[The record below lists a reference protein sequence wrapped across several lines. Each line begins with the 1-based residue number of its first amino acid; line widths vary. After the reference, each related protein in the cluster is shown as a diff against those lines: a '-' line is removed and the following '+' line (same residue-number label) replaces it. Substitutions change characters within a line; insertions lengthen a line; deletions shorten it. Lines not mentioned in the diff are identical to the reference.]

1 MLQHGLLKA
10 SFIPPQPQRD
20 LRDLTRYR
28 SNLKQ
33 ERTRHV
39 NRIHKL
45 LEETNI
51 KLSSIFADMMC
62 KTGRD
67 ILHALAAGEARPEV
81 LADLALRRIP
91 SKRDALVPAL
101 QGCMRAHHCF
111 LLGEHLL
118 MVEHLERRIARLD
131 REIEERLAPQKET
144 MERLDAI
151 TGVSQRVLETLFA
164 EIGWDLG
171 TFPDAAHLA
180 SWVGICP
187 GQHESGGKRMS
198 GRTRKGNRH
207 AKTILVQ
214 AAHAAGKTKT
224 YLGAQFRRMSKGR
237 GIKHAAVAVG
247 HSILLIYYQMLTTGQ
262 PYEEKGEDYFTK
274 RDQQEKQQ
282 RLVKQLER
290 LGYHVDLTPQHVA

>member
-1 MLQHGLLKA
+1 M
-10 SFIPPQPQRD
+10 
-20 LRDLTRYR
+20 
-28 SNLKQ
+28 
-33 ERTRHV
+33 RT
-39 NRIHKL
+39 
-45 LEETNI
+45 
-51 KLSSIFADMMC
+51 
-62 KTGRD
+62 
-67 ILHALAAGEARPEV
+67 
-81 LADLALRRIP
+81 
-91 SKRDALVPAL
+91 
-101 QGCMRAHHCF
+101 HHCF
-111 LLGEHLL
+111 LLGELLL
-118 MVEHLERRIARLD
+118 MVEHLERSLARLD

-164 EIGWDLG
+164 EIGWDLL

-224 YLGAQFRRMSKGR
+224 YLGAQYRRMSKGR
-237 GIKHAAVAVG
+237 GGKHAAVAVG
-247 HSILLIYYQMLTTGQ
+247 HSILLIYYQMLTTGH
-262 PYEEKGEDYFTK
+262 PYDEKGEDHFTK

-290 LGYHVDLTPQHVA
+290 LGYHVDLTPHHVA